1 MTTALFLRDQNRV
14 KSGLKKL
21 HLGESSAGDTLQI
34 DRILR
39 YALFYGSRE
48 IVATI
53 FNNFYLQNSLI
64 SRREKMLTNI
74 FKKSGTEVLLF
85 QRLVYALTKQEEYI
99 EKKIKLNN
107 DSFSA
112 SLQVIS
118 FLQLAIEKLMGEG
131 FLWNSPDV
139 AKHDELRS
147 LTHYEVYFVEYLM
160 VWGALSQRYEIAE
173 LFLEYSGVHLQE
185 LSTSDREFYRTQK
198 GVYQIANA
206 LAISRLLYGVEN
218 QLRFDTTVSTDN
230 RDSLIQKAAYFEE
243 LAVGLL
249 DCAIGKNEFTLN
261 ELFETKIPFWNNSTA
276 IELAKSSG
284 KQLFYTHEGV
294 QGHVRNVW
302 NGIAKIQA
310 LYQDKEEQNINISV
324 MLKRSLRKPYL
335 HSSIEFF
342 YNYYISPSTT
352 FYIHALVYFLFLVLY
367 TVHFLVF
374 WRLTPV
380 DASLTFDIIYFIYM
394 VSYII
399 DEVFQYRFLIED
411 KSKGKHVKHNQWLRI
426 LKSAMVE
433 YLSSGWNILDIAI
446 AISFIVT
453 ISLRIT
459 VFVFALAYPGNSIGL
474 SINNITRLVYGLVA
488 VLLYIRF
495 FQYALVLRGLGPLI
509 YTCFIGFKRMVKFLV
524 IFFLV
529 ALGFGIIEITLTSTE
544 ASGWEMLRIL
554 LFYPIYQVFG
564 EFSLSEIQSN
574 SISFSTNSNST
585 SNSFWD
591 STTFIAYIFVI
602 FLQLTSNVLLL
613 NLMVGYF
620 TKIFDE
626 ISENADSIYLSQF
639 LEVVQEYRRK
649 SFFPPP
655 FNLLVYLFRTFKI
668 CKTVC
673 VEFFD
678 EHEEEFE
685 TALERDKQFNRA
697 KVYPV
702 FFGNHNENGFAD
714 EYWRN
719 QETIRIRQT
728 LKNKKREKK
737 IELYTQKSHDLVE
750 KRKYTVF

>member
-14 KSGLKKL
+14 INGLKKL
-21 HLGESSAGDTLQI
+21 QLGGNTSGDISQI

-53 FNNFYLQNSLI
+53 FNNPYLQNSLI
-64 SRREKMLTNI
+64 SRREEMLTSI

-85 QRLVYALTKQEEYI
+85 QRLVYALTKNEEYI
-99 EKKIKLNN
+99 EQKIKDNN
-107 DSFSA
+107 DSYSA
-112 SLQVIS
+112 SLEVIK

-139 AKHDELRS
+139 QRHEVMSS

-185 LSTSDREFYRTQK
+185 LSRADREFYRTQK

-249 DCAIGKNEFTLN
+249 DSAIGKNEFTLN

-276 IELAKSSG
+276 IELARSSG

-302 NGIAKIQA
+302 NGIAKIQSI
-310 LYQDKEEQNINISV
+310 YQDNEEQNINISV
-324 MLKRSLRKPYL
+324 MLKNSLRKPYL
-335 HSSIEFF
+335 KSSIEFF

-352 FYIHALVYFLFLVLY
+352 FYFHALAYFLFLVLY

-374 WRLTPV
+374 WKLTPV
-380 DASLTFDIIYFIYM
+380 DVSTTFDIIYFIYM
-394 VSYII
+394 VSYIL

-411 KSKGKHVKHNQWLRI
+411 KSKGKRVKHNQWLRI
-426 LKSAMVE
+426 LNSAMME

-446 AISFIVT
+446 ALSFIVT
-453 ISLRIT
+453 VALRIT
-459 VFVFALAYPGNSIGL
+459 VFVFAVAFPENPFGL

-488 VLLYIRF
+488 VLLYMRF
-495 FQYALVLRGLGPLI
+495 FQYVLVLRGLGPLI
-509 YTCFIGFKRMVKFLV
+509 YTCYIGFKRMVKFLV

-529 ALGFGIIEITLTSTE
+529 ALGFGIIEITLTSTMV
-544 ASGWEMLRIL
+544 SGWEMLKIL
-554 LFYPIYQVFG
+554 LYNPIYQVFG
-564 EFSLSEIQSN
+564 EFSLEEIQNN
-574 SISFSTNSNST
+574 SISFSSNST

-613 NLMVGYF
+613 NLMVAYF
-620 TKIFDE
+620 TQIFDE
-626 ISENADSIYLSQF
+626 ISENADSIYLTQF
-639 LEVVQEYRRK
+639 LEVVEEYQRK

-655 FNLLVYLFRTFKI
+655 FNILVYLFRTFKI

-719 QETIRIRQT
+719 KENFRIRET
-728 LKNKKREKK
+728 LKNRKREAK
-737 IELYTQKSHDLVE
+737 IELYTQKSHELVE
-750 KRKYTVF
+750 KRKYTVC

>member
-1 MTTALFLRDQNRV
+1 MTTALFLKDQDRV
-14 KSGLKKL
+14 KNGLKKL
-21 HLGESSAGDTLQI
+21 YLGENSIGDTSQI

-48 IVATI
+48 IVANI

-64 SRREKMLTNI
+64 NRREEMLTSI

-85 QRLVYALTKQEEYI
+85 QRLVYALTKNEEYI
-99 EKKIKLNN
+99 EQKIKLND
-107 DSFSA
+107 DSYSA
-112 SLQVIS
+112 SLEVIS
-118 FLQLAIEKLMGEG
+118 FLQLAIEKLMDEG

-139 AKHDELRS
+139 QKHAELRS
-147 LTHYEVYFVEYLM
+147 LTHYEVYFVEYMM

-218 QLRFDTTVSTDN
+218 QLRFDTTVSSDN
-230 RDSLIQKAAYFEE
+230 RDNLIQKAVYFEE

-249 DCAIGKNEFTLN
+249 DSAIGKNEFTLN

-276 IELAKSSG
+276 IELARSSG

-310 LYQDKEEQNINISV
+310 IYQDHKDQNINISV
-324 MLKRSLRKPYL
+324 KLKQSLRRPFSR
-335 HSSIEFF
+335 SSIEFF
-342 YNYYISPSTT
+342 YNYYLSPSTT
-352 FYIHALVYFLFLVLY
+352 FYIHALAYFLFLVLY

-374 WRLTPV
+374 WKLTPF
-380 DASLTFDIIYFIYM
+380 DASFTFDIIYFTYM
-394 VSYII
+394 ASYIL

-411 KSKGKHVKHNQWLRI
+411 KSKGKRVKQNQWLRI

-433 YLSSGWNILDIAI
+433 YLSSGWNILDISI
-446 AISFIVT
+446 AMSFLVT
-453 ISLRIT
+453 VALRIT
-459 VFVFALAYPGNSIGL
+459 VFVFTLSYPGNPFGI

-495 FQYALVLRGLGPLI
+495 FQYVLVFRGLGPLI

-529 ALGFGIIEITLTSTE
+529 ALGFGIVEITLTSTE
-544 ASGWEMLRIL
+544 LSGWELLRIL
-554 LFYPIYQVFG
+554 LYSPVYQVFG
-564 EFSLSEIQSN
+564 ELTLDEIRDN
-574 SISFSTNSNST
+574 SISFSSSNST
-585 SNSFWD
+585 SNNFWD
-591 STTFIAYIFVI
+591 STTFIAYIFLI
-602 FLQLTSNVLLL
+602 FLQLILNVLLL
-613 NLMVGYF
+613 NLMVAYF

-626 ISENADSIYLSQF
+626 ISENADSIYLTQF
-639 LEVVQEYRRK
+639 LEVVEEYRRK

-655 FNLLVYLFRTFKI
+655 LNLLVYLFRTFKI

-673 VEFFD
+673 VQFFD
-678 EHEEEFE
+678 ERVDEFE

-714 EYWRN
+714 QYWRN
-719 QETIRIRQT
+719 RENIRIGQT
-728 LKNKKREKK
+728 LKNKKREEK
-737 IELYTQKSHDLVE
+737 IELYTQKSHQLIE
-750 KRKYTVF
+750 KRKYTVC